1 MCRVL
6 VGATPSG
13 LLSFVSPAYGG
24 STSDKQIVERSGLQS
39 LCESGDSILIWRF
52 VVLDMFA
59 PFNVQVKIPT
69 FFRNKNQMQ
78 KSNVILHDRKVLK
91 Q

>member
-6 VGATPSG
+6 VRATPSG
-13 LLSFVSPAYGG
+13 LVSFVSPAYGG
-24 STSDKQIVERSGLQS
+24 STSDRQIVECSGLPS
-39 LCESGDSILIWRF
+39 LCESGDSVMADKGF

-69 FFRNKNQMQ
+69 FFRN
-78 KSNVILHDRKVLK
+78 
-91 Q
+91 